1 MSNNNII
8 GRVTCPLCG
17 EQSQDL
23 KVNVNHKLYV
33 FCDNG
38 CTIKLNSAKSK
49 RYLPVLLSGQD
60 IRDDKLGLILSTCK
74 GIKNE
79 VIEKTKISNAGSSTG
94 ANDNTR
100 NSTGTNT
107 GSSTGNITGTRSSTG
122 TNTGSAA
129 FGRTDGKYT
138 TGTTGR
144 NTGSIIGRAA
154 AWLAADDDE

>member
-1 MSNNNII
+1 MNNNII

-49 RYLPVLLSGQD
+49 RYLPVLLAGQD
-60 IRDDKLGLILSTCK
+60 IRDDKLGLIISTCK

-79 VIEKTKISNAGSSTG
+79 VIEKTKIQNEWIAGTNDNRSSTGTNAGSSTG
-94 ANDNTR
+94 NIAGTNDN
-100 NSTGTNT
+100 
-107 GSSTGNITGTRSSTG
+107 RSSTG
-122 TNTGSAA
+122 TNTGSSA
-129 FGRTDGKYT
+129 FGRSDGKYT
-138 TGTTGR
+138 AGTTGR

>member
-23 KVNVNHKLYV
+23 KVNINHKLYI

-49 RYLPVLLSGQD
+49 RYLPVLLAGQD
-60 IRDDKLGLILSTCK
+60 IRDDKLGLIISTCK

-79 VIEKTKISNAGSSTG
+79 VIEKTKISNAGSIAG
-94 ANDNTR
+94 NDNTG
-100 NSTGTNT
+100 STANNAGSMAGKDNT
-107 GSSTGNITGTRSSTG
+107 GSSA
-122 TNTGSAA
+122 GSG
-129 FGRTDGKYT
+129 FNGRTDGKYT
-138 TGTTGR
+138 AGTTGR